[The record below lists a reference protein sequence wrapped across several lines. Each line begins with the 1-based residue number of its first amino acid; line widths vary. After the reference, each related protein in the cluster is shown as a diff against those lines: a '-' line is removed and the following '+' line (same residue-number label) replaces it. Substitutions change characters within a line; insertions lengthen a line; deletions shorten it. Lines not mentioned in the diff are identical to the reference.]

1 MALNQ
6 DRGSKTRFAGE
17 ETYNIKQF
25 QYPIDLHSNN
35 GLYGGNYVIFYIN
48 VAEDS
53 RILKKSKEDIVDPAS
68 VPARLRGDAADTG
81 AGWAQTVGGGMIK
94 GAVPGVVAGVA
105 ANGLKGGIRGVTKSA
120 LKGGV
125 VGVAVGAAGAGVV
138 AIAAGGKMAR
148 QQKRLKKAIA
158 LHVPNQ
164 LNIRY
169 GMNYDAQD
177 TAAQQLALT
186 AASSQILSAAGA
198 GAVTLALTKG
208 PNAELL
214 SAQSGLAPNPKKE
227 NLFKSVDF
235 RTFQFDYMFF
245 PRNAEEAANVR
256 NIIKEFK
263 VHMHPEYKDDNNFLF
278 IYPSE
283 FDVFYYN
290 NGVENMNIHRHTSC
304 VLTEMSVNY
313 TPNAMFNTFDDGMPT
328 QINVQLTFKE
338 LAILTK
344 QQIEDGF

>member
-6 DRGSKTRFAGE
+6 DRGAATTYKDQ
-17 ETYNIKQF
+17 YNIDQY
-25 QYPIDLHSNN
+25 QYPQDLYSNN

-53 RILKKSKEDIVDPAS
+53 RILKKSKEDTVDPAS
-68 VPARLRGDAADTG
+68 VPARLRGDGADTD
-81 AGWAQTVGGGMIK
+81 AGVAQTVGGAAIK

-125 VGVAVGAAGAGVV
+125 VGAAVGVAGAGVV

-245 PRNAEEAANVR
+245 TRNSEEAANVR